1 MKIALERL
9 QKVLAGSG
17 IGSRRYCED
26 LIRAGRVR
34 VDGKV
39 ATLGMKVDPAK
50 NLICVDGRKFTV
62 SQGHVCLIVNK
73 PKGYVSTVKDPQ
85 GRPKVTD
92 LIDIPGVRLFPVGRL
107 DYQTS
112 GLILLTND
120 GELAY
125 LLTHPKYGIWKTYHV
140 LVKGIPCPKDLNRL
154 REGVPLPEGKTAP
167 ARVKLLKELPGS
179 QALLE
184 ISLRE
189 GKKRQVRKMCRY
201 VGHPVVELKRVKLA
215 FLTLK
220 GLRTGEY
227 RFLTQEEIK
236 RLKELARRKKN
247 EHAPKIENCKLFE
260 QKN

>member
-1 MKIALERL
+1 M
-9 QKVLAGSG
+9 AGSG
-17 IGSRRYCED
+17 IGSRRYCEE
-26 LIRAGRVR
+26 LIRDGRVM

-50 NLICVDGRKFTV
+50 NLICVDGKKVTV
-62 SQGHVCLIVNK
+62 SKRHVCLMVNK

-92 LIDIPGVRLFPVGRL
+92 LVRIPGVRLFPVGRL
-107 DYQTS
+107 DCQTS

-125 LLTHPKYGIWKTYHV
+125 MLTHPKYGVWKTYHA
-140 LVKGIPCPKDLNRL
+140 LVKGIPGPKALAAL
-154 REGVPLPEGKTAP
+154 REGVPLAEGRTAP
-167 ARVKLLKELPGS
+167 ARVELLRVLRGPH
-179 QALLE
+179 ALLE

-201 VGHPVVELKRVKLA
+201 VGHPVVELKRVRLG

-227 RFLTQEEIK
+227 RFLTQEEIE
-236 RLKELARRKKN
+236 RLKELAGRGR
-247 EHAPKIENCKLFE
+247 
-260 QKN
+260 QK